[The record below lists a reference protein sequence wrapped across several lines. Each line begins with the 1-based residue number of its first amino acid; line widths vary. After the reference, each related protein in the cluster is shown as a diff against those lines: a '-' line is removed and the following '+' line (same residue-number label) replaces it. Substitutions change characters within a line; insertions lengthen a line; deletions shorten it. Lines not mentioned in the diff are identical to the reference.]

1 MRVGISL
8 WPQGPTWRELCAAAV
23 EVDTLGLDSLW
34 LYDHFVSLG
43 ADETLPVFDGW
54 TGLAALSALTSRA
67 RLGVLVT
74 GVTYRNPAILAK
86 MTATLDH
93 ISGGRAVLGLGA
105 GWHEREH
112 RAYGIEFPSAG
123 ERISMLDEACTV
135 IRSLFENDVTD
146 FHGAHYVLRDAVLV
160 PKPLQRHLPLL
171 IGGGGERKTLRVVAR
186 HADLWNA
193 FGTPEVVV
201 GKRAALDGHCVA
213 VGRDPANIGVTV
225 NVGVI
230 VRDRPGLVEDRLN
243 GIGEIAN
250 FPDYAASN
258 RPWGPPDV
266 VATRLAEYANAG
278 ASEII
283 AVMPA
288 PYDHQT
294 IERLATDIAPRLR
307 QLTPSKH
314 PTP

>member
-171 IGGGGERKTLRVVAR
+171 IGRGGERKTLRVVAR

-213 VGRDPANIGVTV
+213 VG
-225 NVGVI
+225 
-230 VRDRPGLVEDRLN
+230 
-243 GIGEIAN
+243 
-250 FPDYAASN
+250 
-258 RPWGPPDV
+258 
-266 VATRLAEYANAG
+266 AT
-278 ASEII
+278 
-283 AVMPA
+283 
-288 PYDHQT
+288 
-294 IERLATDIAPRLR
+294 PR
-307 QLTPSKH
+307 TSG
-314 PTP
+314 